1 MDSANSSSLHSS
13 SGGGGDDEFDSR
25 TGSFSAFFHSST
37 ATSASAASAL
47 RPAPPP
53 SSSYPRSHHFLDSL
67 SSIDSTPLL
76 PPSPAAMA
84 SHGVGFGKR
93 SRASRRAPTTVLTTD
108 TSNFRAMV
116 QEFTGI
122 PSPPFAASPS
132 SSFARA
138 RLDLF
143 HSATA
148 FRSCSDPPPPVSSFL
163 FPRPFMQLVLSPS
176 LVPIS
181 SASSANASAT
191 ISNAIAATSN
201 TISNAHSTT
210 SNSINPSSS
219 NSYQLPSSSEF
230 NAENVTD
237 GVTAMRGEGMALPC
251 FFYLPCRSIH
261 FIMSKCGETSHL
273 RCEIRVGRLSNFD
286 LDLPGNPFIRYY
298 VFAGHGRRIRID
310 TKEVI
315 PTGNPCWDELATI
328 ECQGSSDPVRELLE
342 PHTVVFEL
350 RRRSRRIPLLGRF
363 TGSKLLGMAEVAWKE
378 VLASPDMSLKRCVRF
393 ASLSSEFYG
402 LKPPCLSV
410 EMKVEAVKSLS
421 NKQRSGRRPA
431 MEGCACRSSERF
443 GSEEDIL
450 LAAATLN
457 VW

>member
-25 TGSFSAFFHSST
+25 TGSFSTFFHSSA

-67 SSIDSTPLL
+67 SCIDSTPLL

-84 SHGVGFGKR
+84 SHGVGFGAGVGPSSVQPLGQTNVAAAGTALPRSSKKR

-163 FPRPFMQLVLSPS
+163 FSRPFMQQVLSPS

-191 ISNAIAATSN
+191 IAATSN
-201 TISNAHSTT
+201 TITNAHSTT
-210 SNSINPSSS
+210 SNS
-219 NSYQLPSSSEF
+219 YQLPSSALGLASQHQHLLNPSLTIQPLLQPSSALGLGSQSQPLLNPSLTLQSLLQPSLHAKSNLPAMPVDLDTRPLTRGHAGYALNELGLPTRLVASQGTHSVHAAVSGQDGGRDRASPRPILIGNYSSGSHQRVSSNHKANYSRSSSSEF
-230 NAENVTD
+230 NAENATE
-237 GVTAMRGEGMALPC
+237 GVTAMRGEGMVDSWI
-251 FFYLPCRSIH
+251 F
-261 FIMSKCGETSHL
+261 
-273 RCEIRVGRLSNFD
+273 
-286 LDLPGNPFIRYY
+286 
-298 VFAGHGRRIRID
+298 
-310 TKEVI
+310 
-315 PTGNPCWDELATI
+315 
-328 ECQGSSDPVRELLE
+328 SSD
-342 PHTVVFEL
+342 
-350 RRRSRRIPLLGRF
+350 
-363 TGSKLLGMAEVAWKE
+363 
-378 VLASPDMSLKRCVRF
+378 
-393 ASLSSEFYG
+393 
-402 LKPPCLSV
+402 
-410 EMKVEAVKSLS
+410 
-421 NKQRSGRRPA
+421 
-431 MEGCACRSSERF
+431 
-443 GSEEDIL
+443 
-450 LAAATLN
+450 
-457 VW
+457 

>member
-37 ATSASAASAL
+37 ATSASAATAL
-47 RPAPPP
+47 RPAPLP

-67 SSIDSTPLL
+67 SCIDSTPLL

-163 FPRPFMQLVLSPS
+163 
-176 LVPIS
+176 
-181 SASSANASAT
+181 
-191 ISNAIAATSN
+191 
-201 TISNAHSTT
+201 
-210 SNSINPSSS
+210 S
-219 NSYQLPSSSEF
+219 NSYQLPSSVLGLASQNQHLLNPSLTIQPLLQPSSALGLVSSNHKANYSRSSSSEF

-237 GVTAMRGEGMALPC
+237 GVSAMRGEGMALPC
-251 FFYLPCRSIH
+251 FFYLPYRSIH
-261 FIMSKCGETSHL
+261 FIMSKCSETSHL

-315 PTGNPCWDELATI
+315 PTGSPCWDELATI
-328 ECQGSSDPVRELLE
+328 ECQGASDPVRELLE

-410 EMKVEAVKSLS
+410 EMKVEAAKSLS

>member
-25 TGSFSAFFHSST
+25 TGSFSAFFHSPT

-67 SSIDSTPLL
+67 SCIDSTPLL

-84 SHGVGFGKR
+84 SHGVGFGVSVGPSSVQPPGQSKVGAAAAAATALPRSSKKR

-122 PSPPFAASPS
+122 PSPPFAASRS

-163 FPRPFMQLVLSPS
+163 FPRSFMQQVLSPS
-176 LVPIS
+176 FVPIS

-191 ISNAIAATSN
+191 IAATSN

-210 SNSINPSSS
+210 RNSINPSSS
-219 NSYQLPSSSEF
+219 NSYQLPSSALGLASQNQPLFNPSLTIQPLLQPSSALGLGSQSQPLLNPSLTFQSLLQPSLHAKSNLPAMPADLDTRPQTRGHAGYALNELGLPTRFVASQGTHSVHAAVSGQEGGGDRASPRPIVIGNYSSGSQQRVSSAHRANYSRSSSSAF
-230 NAENVTD
+230 NAENVTE
-237 GVTAMRGEGMALPC
+237 GVTAMRGEGMVDSWIC
-251 FFYLPCRSIH
+251 
-261 FIMSKCGETSHL
+261 
-273 RCEIRVGRLSNFD
+273 
-286 LDLPGNPFIRYY
+286 
-298 VFAGHGRRIRID
+298 
-310 TKEVI
+310 
-315 PTGNPCWDELATI
+315 
-328 ECQGSSDPVRELLE
+328 SSD
-342 PHTVVFEL
+342 
-350 RRRSRRIPLLGRF
+350 
-363 TGSKLLGMAEVAWKE
+363 
-378 VLASPDMSLKRCVRF
+378 
-393 ASLSSEFYG
+393 
-402 LKPPCLSV
+402 
-410 EMKVEAVKSLS
+410 
-421 NKQRSGRRPA
+421 
-431 MEGCACRSSERF
+431 
-443 GSEEDIL
+443 
-450 LAAATLN
+450 
-457 VW
+457 

>member
-67 SSIDSTPLL
+67 SSIDSTPLF

-84 SHGVGFGKR
+84 SHGVGFGVRVGPSSVQPLGQSNVAAAATALTRGSKKR

-163 FPRPFMQLVLSPS
+163 FPRPFMQQVLSPS

-219 NSYQLPSSSEF
+219 NSYQLPSSVLGLASQNQHLLDPSLSIQPLLQPSSALGLGSQSHPLLNPSLTFQSLLQPSLHAKSNLPAMPADLDTRPLTRGHAGYALNELGLPTRLAASQGTHSVHAAVSGQDGGRDRASPRPILIGNYSSGSHQRVSSNHKANYSRSSSSEF

-237 GVTAMRGEGMALPC
+237 GVTAMRGEVM
-251 FFYLPCRSIH
+251 H
-261 FIMSKCGETSHL
+261 
-273 RCEIRVGRLSNFD
+273 V
-286 LDLPGNPFIRYY
+286 
-298 VFAGHGRRIRID
+298 
-310 TKEVI
+310 
-315 PTGNPCWDELATI
+315 
-328 ECQGSSDPVRELLE
+328 LL
-342 PHTVVFEL
+342 
-350 RRRSRRIPLLGRF
+350 
-363 TGSKLLGMAEVAWKE
+363 
-378 VLASPDMSLKRCVRF
+378 
-393 ASLSSEFYG
+393 
-402 LKPPCLSV
+402 
-410 EMKVEAVKSLS
+410 
-421 NKQRSGRRPA
+421 
-431 MEGCACRSSERF
+431 
-443 GSEEDIL
+443 
-450 LAAATLN
+450 
-457 VW
+457 

>member
-53 SSSYPRSHHFLDSL
+53 SSTYPRSHHFLDPL
-67 SSIDSTPLL
+67 SCIDSTPLL
-76 PPSPAAMA
+76 PHSPAAMA
-84 SHGVGFGKR
+84 SHGVGFGVSVGPSSVQPLGQSNVAAAATALPRGSKKR

-163 FPRPFMQLVLSPS
+163 FPRPFMQQVLSPS

-219 NSYQLPSSSEF
+219 NSYQLPSSVLGLASQNQHLLNPSLTIQPLLQPSSALGLGSQSHPLLNPSLTFQSLLQPSLHAKSNLPAMPADLDTRPLTRGHAASPRPILIGNYSSGSHQRVSSNHKANYSRSSSSEF

-237 GVTAMRGEGMALPC
+237 GVTAMRGEGMVDSWIC
-251 FFYLPCRSIH
+251 
-261 FIMSKCGETSHL
+261 
-273 RCEIRVGRLSNFD
+273 
-286 LDLPGNPFIRYY
+286 
-298 VFAGHGRRIRID
+298 
-310 TKEVI
+310 
-315 PTGNPCWDELATI
+315 
-328 ECQGSSDPVRELLE
+328 SSD
-342 PHTVVFEL
+342 
-350 RRRSRRIPLLGRF
+350 
-363 TGSKLLGMAEVAWKE
+363 
-378 VLASPDMSLKRCVRF
+378 
-393 ASLSSEFYG
+393 
-402 LKPPCLSV
+402 
-410 EMKVEAVKSLS
+410 
-421 NKQRSGRRPA
+421 
-431 MEGCACRSSERF
+431 
-443 GSEEDIL
+443 
-450 LAAATLN
+450 
-457 VW
+457 